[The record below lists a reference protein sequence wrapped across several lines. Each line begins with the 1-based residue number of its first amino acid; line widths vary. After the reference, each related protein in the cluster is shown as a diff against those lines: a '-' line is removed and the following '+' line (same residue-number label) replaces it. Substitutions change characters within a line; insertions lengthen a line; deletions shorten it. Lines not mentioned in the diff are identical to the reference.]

1 MLRSAE
7 LSRLRVSIRD
17 GAEVVL
23 RCTASELAR
32 APDDAVPHWVAQA
45 STLGARAP
53 PAGCGPAWR

>member
-32 APDDAVPHWVAQA
+32 APDDTVPHWVAQA
-45 STLGARAP
+45 STRGARAP
-53 PAGCGPAWR
+53 PAGGGPAWC